1 MREIHD
7 VEMLERVFSDQQS
20 HFCIRPPF
28 LRLLMFEKGE
38 LLTHPLKPLD
48 QFLIVIE
55 GHVIV
60 YNLTHEGNVR
70 YIDRGCSGMLL
81 GDMEFSGAVGGML
94 YTESVDQVLCLSFP
108 FQENRQALERDPVF
122 LRFVLSQLA
131 GKLSMS
137 SQIDTLER
145 TLSEKLLL
153 YLRKIEPTHTIHS
166 VNETIQI
173 LHCSRRQL
181 QRVLKALCDEGLLI
195 KNGRGCYSLATPID
209 FCDGMDEPMEHV
221 SIVWQ

>member
-7 VEMLERVFSDQQS
+7 TEMLERIFSDQQS

-28 LRLLMFEKGE
+28 LWLLMFEKGE
-38 LLTHPLKPLD
+38 LLTHPLNPLD

-55 GHVIV
+55 GHIII
-60 YNLTHEGNVR
+60 YSLTHEGNVR

-81 GDMEFSGAVGGML
+81 GDMEFSGAIGGML
-94 YTESVDQVLCLSFP
+94 YTEAVAQVLCLSVP
-108 FQENRQALERDPVF
+108 FQENRQALEKDPVF

-131 GKLSMS
+131 GKLSLS
-137 SQIDTLER
+137 SQIDTMEK

-153 YLRKIEPTHTIHS
+153 YLRKIEPTHAIHS
-166 VNETIQI
+166 VNEAIQI

-181 QRVLKALCDEGLLI
+181 QRVLKKLCDEGVLI
-195 KNGRGCYSLATPID
+195 KSGRGCYLLAAPVD
-209 FCDGMDEPMEHV
+209 VGSSVPLPN
-221 SIVWQ
+221 

>member
-7 VEMLERVFSDQQS
+7 EESLECAFRAQQG
-20 HFCIRPPF
+20 HFGTRPP
-28 LRLLMFEKGE
+28 LIRLLMFEKGE

-48 QFLIVIE
+48 QFLIVME
-55 GHVIV
+55 GRVTI
-60 YNLTHEGNVR
+60 YSLTHEGNVR

-81 GDMEFSGAVGGML
+81 GDMEFSGAVGEML
-94 YTESVDQVLCLSFP
+94 YTEAVDQVLCLSVP
-108 FQENRQALERDPVF
+108 FQENRQALEKDPVF

-137 SQIDTLER
+137 SQIDTMER
-145 TLSEKLLL
+145 TLGEKLLL

-166 VNETIQI
+166 VNETTQI

-181 QRVLKALCDEGLLI
+181 QRVLKTLCDEGVLI
-195 KNGRGCYSLATPID
+195 KSGRGCYQLRMYPQS
-209 FCDGMDEPMEHV
+209 CVNEQ
-221 SIVWQ
+221 S

>member
-7 VEMLERVFSDQQS
+7 TEMLERIFSDQQS
-20 HFCIRPPF
+20 HFCIRSPF

-38 LLTHPLKPLD
+38 LLTHPLNPLD

-55 GHVIV
+55 GHIII
-60 YNLTHEGNVR
+60 YSLTHEGNVR

-81 GDMEFSGAVGGML
+81 GDMEFCGAIGGML
-94 YTESVDQVLCLSFP
+94 YTEAIAQVLCLSIP
-108 FQENRQALERDPVF
+108 FQENRQALEKDPVF

-131 GKLSMS
+131 GKLSLS
-137 SQIDTLER
+137 SQIDTMEK

-153 YLRKIEPTHTIHS
+153 YLRKIEPTHAIHS
-166 VNETIQI
+166 VNEAIQI

-181 QRVLKALCDEGLLI
+181 QRVLKKLCDEGVLI
-195 KNGRGCYSLATPID
+195 KSGRGCYLLAAPVD
-209 FCDGMDEPMEHV
+209 VGSSVPLPN
-221 SIVWQ
+221 

>member
-7 VEMLERVFSDQQS
+7 TEMLERIFSDQQS

-38 LLTHPLKPLD
+38 LLTHPLNPLD

-55 GHVIV
+55 GHIII
-60 YNLTHEGNVR
+60 YSLTHEGNVR

-81 GDMEFSGAVGGML
+81 GDMEFCGAIGGML
-94 YTESVDQVLCLSFP
+94 YTEAIAQVLCLSIP
-108 FQENRQALERDPVF
+108 FQENRQALEKDPVF

-131 GKLSMS
+131 GKLSLS
-137 SQIDTLER
+137 SQIDTMEK

-153 YLRKIEPTHTIHS
+153 YLRKIEPTHAIHS
-166 VNETIQI
+166 VNEAIQI

-181 QRVLKALCDEGLLI
+181 QRVLKKLCDEGVLI
-195 KNGRGCYSLATPID
+195 KSGRGCYLLAAPVD
-209 FCDGMDEPMEHV
+209 VGSSVPLPN
-221 SIVWQ
+221 

>member
-7 VEMLERVFSDQQS
+7 TEMLERIFSDQQS

-38 LLTHPLKPLD
+38 LLTHPLNPLD

-55 GHVIV
+55 GHIII
-60 YNLTHEGNVR
+60 YSLTPEGNVR

-81 GDMEFSGAVGGML
+81 GDMEFSGAIGGML
-94 YTESVDQVLCLSFP
+94 YTEAVAQVLCLSVP
-108 FQENRQALERDPVF
+108 FQENRQALEKDPVF

-131 GKLSMS
+131 GKLSLS
-137 SQIDTLER
+137 SQIDTMEK

-153 YLRKIEPTHTIHS
+153 YLRKIEPTHAIHS
-166 VNETIQI
+166 VNEAIQI

-181 QRVLKALCDEGLLI
+181 QRVLKKLCDEGVLI
-195 KNGRGCYSLATPID
+195 KSGRGCYLLAAPVD
-209 FCDGMDEPMEHV
+209 VGSSVPLPN
-221 SIVWQ
+221 